1 MKKLVTL
8 CLALAFIC
16 SMSIHAEE
24 ACLDSLLEQVLLLQF
39 AEKAGIDD
47 YDLIEVLEG
56 YREYRSYMDAY
67 TKQLK
72 AKEEAL
78 KAAIA
83 KDESDSVISGLT
95 RELMALDI
103 SILRL
108 KQSTMDEAADIMSAA
123 EVAELYLMVRDFD
136 AVKADLAGKLAASQ
150 SAACPLAAPAC
161 PLAAPVCPEAAAACP
176 EAAEAPDAA
185 TGPDAII
192 ALTEE
197 FMNKLI
203 AGDLDAAMT
212 GVSEDFETSNSDFS
226 DKEDLGDFLSLAI
239 SMGYLE
245 DASVELDDTEVTIEG
260 DTATVYPV
268 DISGNFGSGTLEF
281 VLKQEGGKWL
291 LIGLDAFGI

>member
-8 CLALAFIC
+8 CLALAFIF
-16 SMSIHAEE
+16 SMSIYAEE